1 MSTVNMNVDSFD
13 FFCVNIARDVGALV
27 DYQNGFASFC
37 GFMGADGT
45 VKPMYIII
53 ISSSPND

>member
-1 MSTVNMNVDSFD
+1 MNVDSFD